1 MSKVIAFLE
10 NMGRTRLP
18 GQFDPASYEAAVEAA
33 QVEDVARDALLAR
46 DADALSGL
54 LGGRLEMMCLLF
66 PAEGDE
72 NKDDEQD
79 DSDSPDKDDGK
90 ESIRLHG
97 SH

>member
-10 NMGRTRLP
+10 NMGRTSLP
-18 GQFDPASYEAAVEAA
+18 GQLDLARYEAAVEAA

-46 DADALSGL
+46 DAGALSDL

-90 ESIRLHG
+90 ESISGFGNH
-97 SH
+97 

>member
-18 GQFDPASYEAAVEAA
+18 GQFDAASYEAAVEAA

-72 NKDDEQD
+72 NKDD
-79 DSDSPDKDDGK
+79 GK